1 MTIDQITAL
10 AASGESETLEFK
22 ATTGKGDW
30 AWLQHTLAC
39 LNWFASTWTWAMPGA
54 SVRTSRLV
62 GS

>member
-1 MTIDQITAL
+1 MRHQDIATL
-10 AASGESETLEFK
+10 VASGESETLEFK

-30 AWLQHTLAC
+30 AWIQHTLAC

-54 SVRTSRLV
+54 SVRASRLV